1 LASYL
6 AFVQFLKERKE
17 RVCYMPRIW
26 IAVLDLLLA
35 LSAITPGALAQS
47 NSYKQ
52 SNLTSDTA
60 GVAANVDPNLVNPW
74 GIAFFPNNPF
84 WIADNNSGF
93 TTLYNASGMNVGSFP
108 VPAAAANTGQSAPT
122 GIVANIAGKG
132 FAVNGK
138 PGLFLFDSEDGAIRS
153 WNGSDPVTIKVD
165 NSRMGAVYKGLA
177 LITNASGAFLL
188 AANFDSGAVEV
199 YDSLF
204 NVAHLA
210 GAFAD
215 PNLPSG
221 FAPFGI
227 HVVNGQVL
235 VTYAMQDQAKHDP
248 VRQAGAGYVDLFDMN
263 GNFVQRLVSQGNL
276 NAPWGATVP
285 PAGFGA
291 FGGKLLIGNFGDGT
305 INAFDRTAGTFIDQ
319 MKDSSGAVVTNASL
333 WDMVFG
339 GGGTSGDPNTLY
351 ITAGLS
357 NEQHGLFAAITANA
371 STPAATADFS
381 LSASPATAGVMAGG
395 SASVMLNI
403 GGLNG
408 FNSAVTFSCS
418 GEPANTSCT
427 FNPNTVTPSSGGTV
441 TTSMTIATTKP
452 GTPYHP
458 MITLPM
464 SGREPWSYLAIP
476 LLLIAALALRKF
488 ALAGAGNL
496 PFGRRRAR
504 SLGLVGGAALMLGAA
519 SWLMLSGCGGGS
531 NNNAANPGTPTGTT
545 TLVVTATSGSISHST
560 NITLTVE

>member
-1 LASYL
+1 
-6 AFVQFLKERKE
+6 
-17 RVCYMPRIW
+17 MPRIW
-26 IAVLDLLLA
+26 IAVLGLLFA

-52 SNLTSDTA
+52 TNLTSDTA

-93 TTLYNASGMNVGSFP
+93 TTLYNASGMNVGSFA
-108 VPAAAANTGQSAPT
+108 VPPAAANTGQSTPT
-122 GIVANIAGKG
+122 GIVANIAGTG

-138 PGLFLFDSEDGAIRS
+138 PGLFILDSEDGAIMS

-165 NSRMGAVYKGLA
+165 NSRAGAVYKGLA
-177 LITNASGAFLL
+177 LITNAGGAFLL
-188 AANFDSGAVEV
+188 AANFNSGAVEV
-199 YDSLF
+199 YDNLF

-210 GAFAD
+210 GTFTD

-227 HVVNGQVL
+227 HVINSQVL

-248 VRQAGAGYVDLFDMN
+248 VHQAGAGYVDLFDVN
-263 GNFVQRLVSQGNL
+263 GNFVERLVSQGNL
-276 NAPWGATVP
+276 NAPWGATIP

-305 INAFDRTAGTFIDQ
+305 INAFDPTAGTFIDQ
-319 MKDSSGAVVTNASL
+319 VKDSSGAVITNASL

-371 STPAATADFS
+371 STPPATADFS
-381 LSASPATAGVMAGG
+381 LSASPATASVTAGG
-395 SASVMLNI
+395 SASVMLSI

-418 GEPANTSCT
+418 GEPANTSCA
-427 FNPNTVTPSSGGTV
+427 FNPNAVTPSSGGTL

-458 MITLPM
+458 MITLPK
-464 SGREPWSYLAIP
+464 SGQGPWSYLAIP
-476 LLLIAALALRKF
+476 LLLIVALALRKF
-488 ALAGAGNL
+488 ALAGGANL
-496 PFGRRRAR
+496 QLGRRRAY
-504 SLGLVGGAALMLGAA
+504 LFVLVGAAALMLVAA
-519 SWLMLSGCGGGS
+519 SLLTLSGCGGGS
-531 NNNAANPGTPTGTT
+531 NNTASPGTPNGTT

-560 NITLTVE
+560 NITLTVQ

>member
-1 LASYL
+1 
-6 AFVQFLKERKE
+6 
-17 RVCYMPRIW
+17 MPRIW
-26 IAVLDLLLA
+26 IAVLGLLFA

-52 SNLTSDTA
+52 TNLTSDTA

-93 TTLYNASGMNVGSFP
+93 TTLYNASGMNVGSFA
-108 VPAAAANTGQSAPT
+108 VPPAAANTGQSTPT
-122 GIVANIAGKG
+122 GIVANIAGTG

-138 PGLFLFDSEDGAIRS
+138 PGLFILDSEDGAIMS

-165 NSRMGAVYKGLA
+165 NSRAGAVYKGLA
-177 LITNASGAFLL
+177 LITNAGGAFLL
-188 AANFDSGAVEV
+188 AANFNSGAVEV
-199 YDSLF
+199 YDNLF

-210 GAFAD
+210 GTFTD

-227 HVVNGQVL
+227 HVINSQVL

-248 VRQAGAGYVDLFDMN
+248 VHQAGAGYVDLFDVN
-263 GNFVQRLVSQGNL
+263 GNFVERLVSQGNL
-276 NAPWGATVP
+276 NAPWGATIP

-305 INAFDRTAGTFIDQ
+305 INAFDPTAGTFIDQ
-319 MKDSSGAVVTNASL
+319 VKDSSGAVITNASL

-371 STPAATADFS
+371 STPPATADFS
-381 LSASPATAGVMAGG
+381 LSASPATASVTAGG
-395 SASVMLNI
+395 SASVMLSI

-418 GEPANTSCT
+418 GEPANTSCA
-427 FNPNTVTPSSGGTV
+427 FNPNAVTPSSGGTV

-458 MITLPM
+458 MITLPK
-464 SGREPWSYLAIP
+464 SGQGPWSYLAIA

-496 PFGRRRAR
+496 QLGRRRAH
-504 SLGLVGGAALMLGAA
+504 SFGFVGAAALMLVAA
-519 SWLMLSGCGGGS
+519 SLLTLSGCGGGS
-531 NNNAANPGTPTGTT
+531 NNNAASPGTPNGTT

-560 NITLTVE
+560 NITLTVQ

>member
-1 LASYL
+1 
-6 AFVQFLKERKE
+6 
-17 RVCYMPRIW
+17 MPRIW
-26 IAVLDLLLA
+26 TAVLGLLFA

-52 SNLTSDTA
+52 TNLTSDTA
-60 GVAANVDPNLVNPW
+60 GVAANVDPDLVNPW

-93 TTLYNASGMNVGSFP
+93 TTLYNASGMNVGSFA
-108 VPAAAANTGQSAPT
+108 VPPAAANTGQSTPT
-122 GIVANIAGKG
+122 GIVANIAGTG

-138 PGLFLFDSEDGAIRS
+138 PGLFILDSEDGAIMS

-165 NSRMGAVYKGLA
+165 NSRAGAVYKGLA
-177 LITNASGAFLL
+177 LITNAGGAFLL
-188 AANFDSGAVEV
+188 AANFNSGAVEV
-199 YDSLF
+199 YDNLF

-210 GAFAD
+210 GTFTD

-227 HVVNGQVL
+227 HVINSQVL

-248 VRQAGAGYVDLFDMN
+248 VHQAGAGYVDLFDVN
-263 GNFVQRLVSQGNL
+263 GNFVERLVSQGNL
-276 NAPWGATVP
+276 NAPWGATIP

-305 INAFDRTAGTFIDQ
+305 INAFDPTAGTFIDQ
-319 MKDSSGAVVTNASL
+319 VKDSSGAVITNASL

-371 STPAATADFS
+371 STPPATADFS
-381 LSASPATAGVMAGG
+381 LSASPATASVTAGG
-395 SASVMLNI
+395 SASVMLSI

-418 GEPANTSCT
+418 GEPANTSCA
-427 FNPNTVTPSSGGTV
+427 FNPNAVTPSSGGTV

-458 MITLPM
+458 MITLPK
-464 SGREPWSYLAIP
+464 SGQGPWSYLAIP
-476 LLLIAALALRKF
+476 LLLIVALALRKF
-488 ALAGAGNL
+488 ALAGGANL
-496 PFGRRRAR
+496 QLGRRRAH
-504 SLGLVGGAALMLGAA
+504 SFGLAGAAALMLVAA
-519 SWLMLSGCGGGS
+519 SLLTLSGCGGGS
-531 NNNAANPGTPTGTT
+531 SNNAASPGTPNGTT

-560 NITLTVE
+560 NITLTVQ

>member
-1 LASYL
+1 
-6 AFVQFLKERKE
+6 
-17 RVCYMPRIW
+17 MPRIW
-26 IAVLDLLLA
+26 IAVLGLLFA
-35 LSAITPGALAQS
+35 LIAIAPGALAQS

-52 SNLTSDTA
+52 TNLTSDTA

-93 TTLYNASGMNVGSFP
+93 TTLYNASGMNVGSFA
-108 VPAAAANTGQSAPT
+108 VPAAAANTGQSTPT
-122 GIVANIAGKG
+122 GIVANIAGTG

-138 PGLFLFDSEDGAIRS
+138 PGLFIFDSEDGAITS

-165 NSRMGAVYKGLA
+165 NSRAGAVYKGLA
-177 LITNASGAFLL
+177 LISNAGGAFLL
-188 AANFDSGAVEV
+188 AANFNSGAVEV
-199 YDSLF
+199 YDNLF

-210 GAFAD
+210 GTFTD

-227 HVVNGQVL
+227 HVINSQVL

-248 VRQAGAGYVDLFDMN
+248 VHQAGAGYVDLFDVN

-276 NAPWGATVP
+276 NAPWGATIP

-305 INAFDRTAGTFIDQ
+305 INAFDPTAGTFIDQ
-319 MKDSSGAVVTNASL
+319 VKDSSGAVITNASL
-333 WDMVFG
+333 WGMVFG
-339 GGGTSGDPNTLY
+339 GGGSSGDPNTLY

-371 STPAATADFS
+371 STPPATADFS
-381 LSASPATAGVMAGG
+381 LSASPATASVTAGG
-395 SASVMLNI
+395 SASVMLSI

-427 FNPNTVTPSSGGTV
+427 FNPNAVTPSSGGTV

-458 MITLPM
+458 MITLPK
-464 SGREPWSYLAIP
+464 SGQGPWSYLAIP
-476 LLLIAALALRKF
+476 LLLIVALALRKF
-488 ALAGAGNL
+488 ALAGAANL
-496 PFGRRRAR
+496 QLGRRRAH
-504 SLGLVGGAALMLGAA
+504 SFGFVGAAALMLVAA
-519 SWLMLSGCGGGS
+519 SLLTLSGCGGGS
-531 NNNAANPGTPTGTT
+531 NNNAASAGTPSGTT
-545 TLVVTATSGSISHST
+545 TLVVTATSGSVSHST
-560 NITLTVE
+560 NITLTVQ

>member
-1 LASYL
+1 
-6 AFVQFLKERKE
+6 
-17 RVCYMPRIW
+17 MPRIW
-26 IAVLDLLLA
+26 IAVLGLLFA

-52 SNLTSDTA
+52 TNLTSDTA

-108 VPAAAANTGQSAPT
+108 VPAAAANTGQSTPT
-122 GIVANIAGKG
+122 GIVANIAGTG

-138 PGLFLFDSEDGAIRS
+138 PGLFIFDSEDGAITS

-165 NSRMGAVYKGLA
+165 NSRAGAVYKGLA
-177 LITNASGAFLL
+177 LITNAGGAFLL
-188 AANFDSGAVEV
+188 AANFNSGAVEV
-199 YDSLF
+199 YDNLF
-204 NVAHLA
+204 SVAHLA
-210 GAFAD
+210 GTFTD

-227 HVVNGQVL
+227 HVINSQVL

-248 VRQAGAGYVDLFDMN
+248 VHQAGAGYVDLFDVN
-263 GNFVQRLVSQGNL
+263 GNFLQRLVSQGNL
-276 NAPWGATVP
+276 NAPWGATIP

-305 INAFDRTAGTFIDQ
+305 INAFDPTAGTFIDQ
-319 MKDSSGAVVTNASL
+319 VKDSSGAVITNASL

-357 NEQHGLFAAITANA
+357 NERHGLFAAITANA
-371 STPAATADFS
+371 SAPPATADFS
-381 LSASPATAGVMAGG
+381 LSASPATANVTGGG
-395 SASVMLNI
+395 SASVMLSI

-408 FNSAVTFSCS
+408 FNFAVTFSCS
-418 GEPANTSCT
+418 GEPANTSCA
-427 FNPNTVTPSSGGTV
+427 FNPNAVTPSSGGTV

-452 GTPYHP
+452 GTPYRP
-458 MITLPM
+458 MITLPKR
-464 SGREPWSYLAIP
+464 GQGPWSYLAIP

-488 ALAGAGNL
+488 ALAGAANL
-496 PFGRRRAR
+496 QLHRRRAHPF
-504 SLGLVGGAALMLGAA
+504 GLVGAAALMLVAA
-519 SWLMLSGCGGGS
+519 SLLTLSGCGGGS
-531 NNNAANPGTPTGTT
+531 NNNAASPGTPNGTT

-560 NITLTVE
+560 NITLTVQ

>member
-1 LASYL
+1 
-6 AFVQFLKERKE
+6 
-17 RVCYMPRIW
+17 MPRIW
-26 IAVLDLLLA
+26 IAVLGLLFA

-52 SNLTSDTA
+52 TNLTSDTA
-60 GVAANVDPNLVNPW
+60 GVAANVDPDLVNPW

-108 VPAAAANTGQSAPT
+108 VPAAAANTGQSTPT
-122 GIVANIAGKG
+122 GIVANIAGTG

-138 PGLFLFDSEDGAIRS
+138 PGLFILDSEDGAIMS

-165 NSRMGAVYKGLA
+165 NSRAGAVYKGLA
-177 LITNASGAFLL
+177 LITNAGGAFLL
-188 AANFDSGAVEV
+188 AANFNSGAVEV
-199 YDSLF
+199 YDNLF

-210 GAFAD
+210 GTFTD

-227 HVVNGQVL
+227 HVINSQVL

-248 VRQAGAGYVDLFDMN
+248 VHQAGAGYVDIFDVN

-276 NAPWGATVP
+276 NAPWGATIP

-305 INAFDRTAGTFIDQ
+305 INAFDPTAGTFIDQ
-319 MKDSSGAVVTNASL
+319 VKDSSGAVITNASL

-357 NEQHGLFAAITANA
+357 NERHGLFAAITANA
-371 STPAATADFS
+371 SAPPATADFS
-381 LSASPATAGVMAGG
+381 LSASPATANVTGGG
-395 SASVMLNI
+395 SASVMLSI

-418 GEPANTSCT
+418 GEPANTSCA
-427 FNPNTVTPSSGGTV
+427 FNPNAVTPSSGGTV

-458 MITLPM
+458 MITLPK
-464 SGREPWSYLAIP
+464 SGQGPWSYLAIA

-496 PFGRRRAR
+496 QLGRRRAH
-504 SLGLVGGAALMLGAA
+504 SFGFVGAAALMLVAA
-519 SWLMLSGCGGGS
+519 SLLTLSGCGGGS
-531 NNNAANPGTPTGTT
+531 NNTASPGTPNGTT

-560 NITLTVE
+560 NITLTVQ

>member
-1 LASYL
+1 
-6 AFVQFLKERKE
+6 
-17 RVCYMPRIW
+17 MPRIW
-26 IAVLDLLLA
+26 TAVLGLLFA

-52 SNLTSDTA
+52 TNLTSDTV

-108 VPAAAANTGQSAPT
+108 VPAAAANTGQSTPT
-122 GIVANIAGKG
+122 GIVANIAGTG

-138 PGLFLFDSEDGAIRS
+138 PGLFIFDSEDGAITS

-165 NSRMGAVYKGLA
+165 NSRAGAVYKGLA
-177 LITNASGAFLL
+177 LITNAGGAFLL
-188 AANFDSGAVEV
+188 AANFNSGAVEV
-199 YDSLF
+199 YDNLF

-210 GAFAD
+210 GTFTD

-227 HVVNGQVL
+227 HVINSQVL

-248 VRQAGAGYVDLFDMN
+248 VHQAGAGYVDLFDVN
-263 GNFVQRLVSQGNL
+263 GNFLQRLVSQGNL
-276 NAPWGATVP
+276 NAPWGATIP

-305 INAFDRTAGTFIDQ
+305 INAFDPTAGTFIDQ
-319 MKDSSGAVVTNASL
+319 VKDSSGAVITNASL

-371 STPAATADFS
+371 STPPATADFS
-381 LSASPATAGVMAGG
+381 LSASPATASVTAGG
-395 SASVMLNI
+395 SASVMLSI

-418 GEPANTSCT
+418 GEPANTSCA
-427 FNPNTVTPSSGGTV
+427 FNPNAVTPSSGGTV

-452 GTPYHP
+452 GTPYRP
-458 MITLPM
+458 MITLPKR
-464 SGREPWSYLAIP
+464 GQGPWSYLAIP

-488 ALAGAGNL
+488 ALAGAANL
-496 PFGRRRAR
+496 RLGRRRAY
-504 SLGLVGGAALMLGAA
+504 LFVLVGAAALMLVAA
-519 SWLMLSGCGGGS
+519 SLLTLSGCGGGS
-531 NNNAANPGTPTGTT
+531 NNTASPGTPNGTT

-560 NITLTVE
+560 NITLTVQ

>member
-1 LASYL
+1 
-6 AFVQFLKERKE
+6 
-17 RVCYMPRIW
+17 MPRIW
-26 IAVLDLLLA
+26 IAVLGLLFA

-52 SNLTSDTA
+52 TNLTSDTA

-108 VPAAAANTGQSAPT
+108 VPAAAANTGQSTPT
-122 GIVANIAGKG
+122 GIVANIAGTG

-138 PGLFLFDSEDGAIRS
+138 PGLFIFDSEDGAITS

-165 NSRMGAVYKGLA
+165 NSRAGAVYKGLA
-177 LITNASGAFLL
+177 LITNAGGAFLL
-188 AANFDSGAVEV
+188 AANFNSGAVEV
-199 YDSLF
+199 YDNLF
-204 NVAHLA
+204 SVAHLA
-210 GAFAD
+210 GTFTD

-227 HVVNGQVL
+227 HVINSQVL

-248 VRQAGAGYVDLFDMN
+248 VHQAGAGYVDLFDVN
-263 GNFVQRLVSQGNL
+263 GNFLQRLVSQGNL
-276 NAPWGATVP
+276 NAPWGATIP

-305 INAFDRTAGTFIDQ
+305 INAFDPTAGTFIDQ
-319 MKDSSGAVVTNASL
+319 VKDSSGAVITNASL

-371 STPAATADFS
+371 STPPATADFS
-381 LSASPATAGVMAGG
+381 LSASPATANVTAGG
-395 SASVMLNI
+395 SASVMLSI

-408 FNSAVTFSCS
+408 FNFAVTFSCS
-418 GEPANTSCT
+418 GEPANTSCA
-427 FNPNTVTPSSGGTV
+427 FNPNAVTPSSGGTV

-458 MITLPM
+458 MITLPK
-464 SGREPWSYLAIP
+464 SGQGPWSYLAIP
-476 LLLIAALALRKF
+476 LLLIAALALRRF
-488 ALAGAGNL
+488 ALGGAANL
-496 PFGRRRAR
+496 QLGRRRAH
-504 SLGLVGGAALMLGAA
+504 SFGLAGAAALMLVAA
-519 SWLMLSGCGGGS
+519 SLLTLSGCGGGS
-531 NNNAANPGTPTGTT
+531 NNNAASPGTPNGTT

-560 NITLTVE
+560 NITLTVQ

>member
-1 LASYL
+1 
-6 AFVQFLKERKE
+6 
-17 RVCYMPRIW
+17 MPRIW
-26 IAVLDLLLA
+26 IAVLGLLFA

-52 SNLTSDTA
+52 TNLTSDTA

-108 VPAAAANTGQSAPT
+108 VPAAAANTGQSTPT
-122 GIVANIAGKG
+122 GIVANIAGTG

-138 PGLFLFDSEDGAIRS
+138 PGLFIFDSEDGAITS

-165 NSRMGAVYKGLA
+165 NSRAGAVYKGLA
-177 LITNASGAFLL
+177 LITNAGGAFLL
-188 AANFDSGAVEV
+188 AANFNSGAVEV
-199 YDSLF
+199 YDNLF

-210 GAFAD
+210 GTFTD

-227 HVVNGQVL
+227 HVINSQVL

-248 VRQAGAGYVDLFDMN
+248 VHQAGAGYVDLFDVN
-263 GNFVQRLVSQGNL
+263 GNFVERLVSQGNL
-276 NAPWGATVP
+276 NAPWGATIP

-305 INAFDRTAGTFIDQ
+305 INAFDPTAGTFIDQ
-319 MKDSSGAVVTNASL
+319 VKDSSGAVITNASL

-371 STPAATADFS
+371 STPPATADFS
-381 LSASPATAGVMAGG
+381 LSASPATASVTAGG
-395 SASVMLNI
+395 SASVMLSI

-418 GEPANTSCT
+418 GEPANTSCA
-427 FNPNTVTPSSGGTV
+427 FNPNAVTPSSGGTV

-458 MITLPM
+458 MITLPK
-464 SGREPWSYLAIP
+464 SGQGPWSYLAIP
-476 LLLIAALALRKF
+476 LLLIVALALRKF
-488 ALAGAGNL
+488 ALAGGANL
-496 PFGRRRAR
+496 QLGRRRAH
-504 SLGLVGGAALMLGAA
+504 SFGFVGAAALVLVAV
-519 SWLMLSGCGGGS
+519 SLLTLSGCGGGS
-531 NNNAANPGTPTGTT
+531 NNNAASAGTPNGTT

-560 NITLTVE
+560 NITLTVQ

>member
-1 LASYL
+1 
-6 AFVQFLKERKE
+6 
-17 RVCYMPRIW
+17 MPRIW
-26 IAVLDLLLA
+26 IAVLGLLFA

-52 SNLTSDTA
+52 TNLTSDTA

-108 VPAAAANTGQSAPT
+108 VPAAAANTGQSTPT
-122 GIVANIAGKG
+122 GIVANIAGTG

-138 PGLFLFDSEDGAIRS
+138 PGLFIFDSEDGAITS

-165 NSRMGAVYKGLA
+165 NSRAGAVYKGLA
-177 LITNASGAFLL
+177 LITNAGGAFLL
-188 AANFDSGAVEV
+188 AANFNSGAVEV
-199 YDSLF
+199 YDNLF
-204 NVAHLA
+204 SVAHLA
-210 GAFAD
+210 GTFTD

-227 HVVNGQVL
+227 HVINSQVL

-248 VRQAGAGYVDLFDMN
+248 VHQAGAGYVDLFDVN
-263 GNFVQRLVSQGNL
+263 GNFVERLVSQGNL
-276 NAPWGATVP
+276 NAPWGATIP

-305 INAFDRTAGTFIDQ
+305 INAFDPTAGTFIDQ
-319 MKDSSGAVVTNASL
+319 VKDSSGAVITNASL

-371 STPAATADFS
+371 STPPATADFS
-381 LSASPATAGVMAGG
+381 LSASPATASVTAGG
-395 SASVMLNI
+395 SASVMLSI

-408 FNSAVTFSCS
+408 FNFAVTFSCS
-418 GEPANTSCT
+418 GEPANTSCA
-427 FNPNTVTPSSGGTV
+427 FNPNAVTPSSGGTV

-452 GTPYHP
+452 GTPYRP
-458 MITLPM
+458 MITLPKR
-464 SGREPWSYLAIP
+464 GQGPWSYLAIP

-488 ALAGAGNL
+488 ALAGAANL
-496 PFGRRRAR
+496 RLGRRRAY
-504 SLGLVGGAALMLGAA
+504 LLVLVGAAALMLVVV
-519 SWLMLSGCGGGS
+519 SLLTLSGCGGGS
-531 NNNAANPGTPTGTT
+531 NNTASPGTPNGTT

-560 NITLTVE
+560 NITLTVQ

>member
-1 LASYL
+1 
-6 AFVQFLKERKE
+6 
-17 RVCYMPRIW
+17 MPRIW
-26 IAVLDLLLA
+26 IAVLGLLFA

-52 SNLTSDTA
+52 TNLTSDTA
-60 GVAANVDPNLVNPW
+60 GVAANVDPDLVNPW

-108 VPAAAANTGQSAPT
+108 VPAAAANTGQSTPT
-122 GIVANIAGKG
+122 GIVANIAGTG

-138 PGLFLFDSEDGAIRS
+138 PGLFIFDSEDGAITS

-165 NSRMGAVYKGLA
+165 NSRAGAVYKGLA
-177 LITNASGAFLL
+177 LITNAGGAFLL
-188 AANFDSGAVEV
+188 AANFNSGAVEV
-199 YDSLF
+199 YDNLF

-210 GAFAD
+210 GTFTD

-227 HVVNGQVL
+227 HVINSQVL

-248 VRQAGAGYVDLFDMN
+248 VHQAGAGYVDIFDVN

-276 NAPWGATVP
+276 NAPWGATIP

-305 INAFDRTAGTFIDQ
+305 INAFDPTAGTFIDQ
-319 MKDSSGAVVTNASL
+319 VKDSSGAVITNASL

-371 STPAATADFS
+371 STPPATADFS
-381 LSASPATAGVMAGG
+381 LSASPATASVTAGG
-395 SASVMLNI
+395 SASVMLSI

-418 GEPANTSCT
+418 GEPANTSCA
-427 FNPNTVTPSSGGTV
+427 FNPNAVTPSSGGTV

-458 MITLPM
+458 MITLPK
-464 SGREPWSYLAIP
+464 SGQGPWSYLAIP

-488 ALAGAGNL
+488 ALAGAANL
-496 PFGRRRAR
+496 RLGRRRAH
-504 SLGLVGGAALMLGAA
+504 LFGLVGAAALMLVAA
-519 SWLMLSGCGGGS
+519 SLLTLSGCGGGS
-531 NNNAANPGTPTGTT
+531 NNNAASPGTPNGTT

-560 NITLTVE
+560 NITLTVQ